1 MACELFVVP
10 PEQVGI
16 AWADI
21 KRHISRIEN
30 APWDLNDVLH
40 DLMRAKAQA
49 WGIREDGQVT
59 GVIITRIENTFA
71 HRYGLTWIAAGSG
84 LDAGMPFYRE
94 VIEPWLWDQGCE
106 WIDLC
111 GRKGWKR
118 ALPDYEE
125 VTVTLRKYR

>member
-10 PEQVGI
+10 TEQVGI
-16 AWADI
+16 AWPEI

-30 APWDLNDVLH
+30 VPWDLNDVLH

-49 WGIREDGQVT
+49 WGVRDGEQVI
-59 GVIITRIENTFA
+59 GFVITRIENT
-71 HRYGLTWIAAGSG
+71 HKHKYGLVWISAGTA
-84 LDAGMPFYRE
+84 LHLGMPFYRE
-94 VIEPWLWDQGCE
+94 VIEPWFWSHDCE

-118 ALPDYEE
+118 VMPDYEE
-125 VTVTLRKYR
+125 AAVILRKYR